1 MGRSVHN
8 IIGYGLGRSVHNIIG
23 YGLDKEE
30 IVHSIK
36 KRQLMVDNKR

>member
-1 MGRSVHN
+1 M
-8 IIGYGLGRSVHNIIG
+8 GRSVHNIIG

-36 KRQLMVDNKR
+36 KRQLMVDNKL